1 MLTPFK
7 KSLPSHLLKLYS
19 SILKILL
26 DLLWFRIYNYLRE
39 EPLGRSKRGEMSRE
53 KIFHLLEKYRQDH
66 ILQHS
71 QRLDSEKKND
81 FLKELKKLDLALA
94 FELHRKFSKDK
105 NSSRSLKN
113 IGAAPVIILPG
124 TPQEKNRREEAR
136 VLGESLIRKNQV
148 AVLIVAG
155 GQGSRLGIAGPKGK
169 FPVSPVK
176 KKSLFQLFAES
187 VKSLS
192 LRYRAMIPLF
202 IMTSEENGE
211 ETRQF
216 FEFNN
221 YFGLEGDYIYFFE
234 QGRLP
239 TLTREG
245 HLILRD
251 DTHLLVNPDGHG
263 GSLKALH
270 ESGLLESLTRKGFSE
285 LFFCQVDNPLVKI
298 ADPVFIG
305 YHRMEGSEFSTKVV
319 RRRDLEEKV
328 GIYGLVDG
336 KPAVV
341 EYSDF
346 LPEEYRAL
354 DEKGSILHWP
364 GNIAVHVISL
374 SFIQRLNLRGFAL
387 PYHLAVKDVEVL
399 LPDGKG
405 KKMTGWKFE
414 TFVFDAIPFARKTC
428 CLEVI
433 REEEFAPVKNPKGSD
448 SPETARAA
456 LSNLHRSWLKEAGA
470 ELAPKAQVEI
480 SPLCAMDEKE
490 LIKKLKGQKLV
501 ISEETYIDD
510 SMVFRYEIASLLS
523 Q

>member
-71 QRLDSEKKND
+71 QRLDPEKKND

-221 YFGLEGDYIYFFE
+221 YFGLDGDYIYFLE
-234 QGRLP
+234 QGMLP

-305 YHRMEGSEFSTKVV
+305 HHRMEGSEFSTKVV

-501 ISEETYIDD
+501 ISEDTYIDD

>member
-221 YFGLEGDYIYFFE
+221 YFGLDGDYIYFFE
-234 QGRLP
+234 QGMLP

-305 YHRMEGSEFSTKVV
+305 HHRMEGSEFSTKVV

-501 ISEETYIDD
+501 ISEDTYIDD

>member
-1 MLTPFK
+1 
-7 KSLPSHLLKLYS
+7 
-19 SILKILL
+19 
-26 DLLWFRIYNYLRE
+26 
-39 EPLGRSKRGEMSRE
+39 MSRE
-53 KIFHLLEKYRQDH
+53 KIFHLLEKYRQYR

-94 FELHRKFSKDK
+94 FELHDRFSKGK
-105 NSSRSLKN
+105 NSARSFKN

-124 TPQEKNRREEAR
+124 TPQEKTRREEAR

-192 LRYRAMIPLF
+192 IRYRAIIPLL

-221 YFGLEGDYIYFFE
+221 YFGLDGDYIYFFE
-234 QGRLP
+234 QEMLP
-239 TLTREG
+239 TLTPEG

-270 ESGLLESLTRKGFSE
+270 DSGLLESLTRKGYSE

-480 SPLCAMDEKE
+480 SPLCAMDKKE
-490 LIKKLKGQKLV
+490 LIKKLKGRKLV
-501 ISEETYIDD
+501 IREDAYIDD
-510 SMVFRYEIASLLS
+510 SMVFRYEIASLLP

>member
-81 FLKELKKLDLALA
+81 FLEELKKLDLALA

-192 LRYRAMIPLF
+192 LRYGAMIPLF

-305 YHRMEGSEFSTKVV
+305 HHRMEGSEFSTKVV

-428 CLEVI
+428 CLEVL

-501 ISEETYIDD
+501 ISEDTYIDD
-510 SMVFRYEIASLLS
+510 SVVFRYEIASLLS

>member
-192 LRYRAMIPLF
+192 LRYGAMIPLF

-221 YFGLEGDYIYFFE
+221 YFGLDGDYIYFFE

-328 GIYGLVDG
+328 GIYGLVNG

-501 ISEETYIDD
+501 ISEDTYIDD